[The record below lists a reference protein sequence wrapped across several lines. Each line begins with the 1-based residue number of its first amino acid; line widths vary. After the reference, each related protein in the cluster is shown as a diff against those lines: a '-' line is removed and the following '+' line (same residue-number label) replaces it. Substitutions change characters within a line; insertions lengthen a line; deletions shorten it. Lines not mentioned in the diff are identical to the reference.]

1 MAGLPVFLGVLEA
14 VLNRYLRL
22 DPNAVAALA
31 GLAGEGIAIELLDW
45 GQTIYVDITAEGV
58 HLTRTLER
66 APDAWVRGTPAAL
79 AHQLISRDASERL
92 FDGDVT
98 IEGDLGLVQEFR
110 EILAGMDVDW
120 EEQLSHAMGDP
131 AAHQLGNLFR
141 DAARWRRDALQT
153 LSDDIAEYLLEEAR
167 LLAHPGEVAGF
178 LASVDTLRD
187 DVERLEKRL
196 DRLAERYPEGGP

>member
-1 MAGLPVFLGVLEA
+1 VTGLPVSLGVLEA
-14 VLNRYLRL
+14 LLNRYLRL
-22 DPNAVAALA
+22 DPDAVEALA
-31 GLAGEGIAIELLDW
+31 GLAGKGIAVELLDW
-45 GQTIYVDITAEGV
+45 GQTLYVDITAEGI
-58 HLTRTLER
+58 HLTRTLDR
-66 APDAWVRGTPAAL
+66 APDARVRGTPGAL
-79 AHQLISRDASERL
+79 AHLLISRDASERL

-98 IEGDLGLVQEFR
+98 IEGDMGLVQGFR

-120 EEQLSHAMGDP
+120 EEQLSHAVGDA

-141 DAARWRRDALQT
+141 DVARWGRDTLQT
-153 LSDDIAEYLLEEAR
+153 LSDDIAEYLQEEAR

-196 DRLAERYPEGGP
+196 DRLAERYPESRP